1 MDDLGVPLFQET
13 SIWDIKWQ
21 CPSAPSASQESVKE
35 EDPGFDYE
43 LRQFRQRQEME
54 RSAKS
59 AWQAAQ
65 RLAEE
70 AEKQR
75 WGCDWGLG
83 EQLLEGLRVWDSLGE
98 GLQIFR

>member
-1 MDDLGVPLFQET
+1 
-13 SIWDIKWQ
+13 
-21 CPSAPSASQESVKE
+21 
-35 EDPGFDYE
+35 
-43 LRQFRQRQEME
+43 ME

-75 WGCDWGLG
+75 WGCDWLGG
-83 EQLLEGLRVWDSLGE
+83 EQLLEGFGIAWGGAANLSMIWSKFQVGSLVFDAAATWCQG
-98 GLQIFR
+98 RR

>member
-1 MDDLGVPLFQET
+1 MGHQV
-13 SIWDIKWQ
+13 DIKWQ
-21 CPSAPSASQESVKE
+21 WVYPCTPDPSASQESVKE

-75 WGCDWGLG
+75 WGSDWWVGG
-83 EQLLEGLRVWDSLGE
+83 
-98 GLQIFR
+98 

>member
-1 MDDLGVPLFQET
+1 MGHQV
-13 SIWDIKWQ
+13 DIKWQ
-21 CPSAPSASQESVKE
+21 WVYPSTPDPSALQESVKE

-75 WGCDWGLG
+75 WGCDWWVGG
-83 EQLLEGLRVWDSLGE
+83 
-98 GLQIFR
+98 